1 MLPPPAPVVTVA
13 QDLGGQI
20 KDYSARVSAYLK
32 RRVRV
37 RVTSDCVSACTL
49 VLALPPARLCVT
61 PTATFQ
67 FHRAYFPDPFDP
79 NGKIAAPEGTAF
91 LLAHYPARVRAWID
105 GKGGLTDDLMVLG
118 GADLAALVPVCR

>member
-20 KDYSARVSAYLK
+20 KDYSARISAYLK
-32 RRVRV
+32 HRVRV
-37 RVTSDCVSACTL
+37 RIAGDCVSACTL
-49 VLALPPARLCVT
+49 VLGLPANRLCVT
-61 PTATFQ
+61 ATATFQ

-79 NGKIAAPEGTAF
+79 NGKIAAPDGTAY

-118 GADLAALVPVCR
+118 GAELAGLVATCR